1 MHGARTKYC
10 INCGNIID
18 INANKCPYCHA
29 WQDKDNIS
37 RNHLLNSYVSPE
49 HKHEIEEKISND
61 NEIIEITNKPA
72 KRKTENKPAKRK
84 AENKP
89 AKGKQTATISE
100 TQEIIYSDVL
110 VIRRLLLLLIVSCGL
125 YSIWW
130 YYKNNT
136 LLKDRLNKNISPI
149 LRTIGFILP
158 VIRWFMF
165 YILIHNYEKTLK
177 EENIE
182 SYSSILNTLV
192 YIFIPVIGPVW
203 ALCNIQESI
212 NNLWYKKQAN
222 LPIRRKLTNGEIVF
236 LIIMLIIIIFF
247 RGLIFLSILFIAT
260 LLI

>member
-1 MHGARTKYC
+1 
-10 INCGNIID
+10 
-18 INANKCPYCHA
+18 
-29 WQDKDNIS
+29 
-37 RNHLLNSYVSPE
+37 
-49 HKHEIEEKISND
+49 
-61 NEIIEITNKPA
+61 
-72 KRKTENKPAKRK
+72 
-84 AENKP
+84 
-89 AKGKQTATISE
+89 
-100 TQEIIYSDVL
+100 
-110 VIRRLLLLLIVSCGL
+110 RLLLLLIVSCGL

-182 SYSSILNTLV
+182 SYSSILNTLL

-212 NNLWYKKQAN
+212 NNLWYKKQPN
-222 LPIRRKLTNGEIVF
+222 LPIRRKFTNGEIVF

-260 LLI
+260 LLL

>member
-18 INANKCPYCHA
+18 INANKCPHCHA
-29 WQDKDNIS
+29 WQEKDNIS

-49 HKHEIEEKISND
+49 HKREIEEKISND

-84 AENKP
+84 AKNKP
-89 AKGKQTATISE
+89 AKRKTETISE
-100 TQEIIYSDVL
+100 TPKIIYSDVL
-110 VIRRLLLLLIVSCGL
+110 VIRRLLLLLIFSCGL

-136 LLKDRLNKNISPI
+136 LLKDRLNKNISPL

-182 SYSSILNTLV
+182 SYSSILNTLL

-203 ALCNIQESI
+203 TLCNIQESI
-212 NNLWYKKQAN
+212 NNLWYKKQPN
-222 LPIRRKLTNGEIVF
+222 RPIRRKLTNGEIVF
-236 LIIMLIIIIFF
+236 LIIMLIIIILF

-260 LLI
+260 LLL